1 MIAAKKLCKDYS
13 GKDILIDV
21 DLKINQGRKIGLV
34 GRNGCGKS
42 TLFRILNG
50 IEEPSSGSI
59 EIQNEIIGYLPQEF
73 SFPNEMVG
81 VYLENK
87 LESKWDMYKI
97 DLLVNKLKFANYDP
111 YQLINTLSEGQKMK
125 IKLIEIMLTDPTI
138 IFIDEPTNHLDI
150 EGIIWLESYIK
161 TLTQAVVMISHDR
174 YFLNSVVDEIWEIDK
189 HTIIKFV
196 GDYDNYKVEK
206 MRLIDKWDQEY
217 VLFLKH
223 KKQLETLLENVHKI
237 KDGKKRGRA
246 IGAVKKRIDREIESN
261 KKEKYITKKIKDL
274 EFETDVRVGKLMIRF
289 ENVTK
294 KYGEKTV
301 FENLSFEVR
310 GKEKVWLFGPN
321 GAGKT
326 TIIKMVIGDEAITEG
341 VIKIGDN
348 VKTGYYSQV
357 QSELDSEQTVL
368 EEFMNKT
375 GCYYGNAY
383 GYLKKFLFDNDAVKK
398 KVKYLS
404 PGERARF
411 AFSIFAYKDYDLLI
425 LDEPDNH
432 LDIETKEVLERSLRD
447 FKGTVLIVSHDR
459 YFVEEIGVNK
469 ILNLENGTL
478 TSN

>member
-1 MIAAKKLCKDYS
+1 MIAVKKLCKDYS
-13 GKDILIDV
+13 GKDILTDV
-21 DLKINQGRKIGLV
+21 DLNINRGRKIGLV

-50 IEEPSSGSI
+50 VEEPSSGSI
-59 EIQNEIIGYLPQEF
+59 ELQNEVMGYLPQEF
-73 SFPNEMVG
+73 SFPDEMVG
-81 VYLENK
+81 VYLEKK

-97 DLLVNKLKFANYDP
+97 DMLAEKLKFTNYDP
-111 YQLINTLSEGQKMK
+111 YQNLNTLSEGQKMK
-125 IKLIEIMLTDPTI
+125 IKLIEIMLTDPTT

-150 EGIIWLESYIK
+150 EGIMWLENYVKSLSQ
-161 TLTQAVVMISHDR
+161 TVVMISHDR
-174 YFLNSVVDEIWEIDK
+174 YFLNNTVDEIWEIDK
-189 HTIIKFV
+189 HKVIKFV
-196 GDYDNYKVEK
+196 GDYDNYKIEK
-206 MRLIDKWDQEY
+206 MRLIEKWDQEY

-246 IGAVKKRIDREIESN
+246 IGAVKKRIDREIKSN
-261 KKEKYITKKIKDL
+261 KKEKYVTKKIKDL
-274 EFETDVRVGKLMIRF
+274 EFETDVRVGKLMVRF

-294 KYGEKTV
+294 KYGDNLV

-326 TIIKMVIGDEAITEG
+326 TIIKMIIGDESITEG

-357 QSELDSEQTVL
+357 QSGLDSEQTVL

-375 GCYYGNAY
+375 TCYYGNAY
-383 GYLKKFLFDNDAVKK
+383 GYLRRFLFDKEAVKK

-432 LDIETKEVLERSLRD
+432 LDIETKEVLEKSLRD

-469 ILNLENGTL
+469 ILNLEEGTL